1 MANENVTSQVEN
13 IENNAPSEE
22 ELAAINAKLAELEK
36 AKEALLQKQV
46 AYHNKGYVRQ
56 DEKEYREFLKADHII
71 TEDDDDVVQNEQ
83 TEYLED
89 LKFLTT
95 EAVLEGKIKG
105 THRVSDSAVA
115 TPCASISYGHGSF
128 DIYIPYF
135 VLFRC
140 DVAKYATPEGSQF
153 MENRIRSMMGA
164 KVKFVVR
171 HIDNKSRTILADRLE
186 ALDKQYYNNWV
197 KPFSPNG
204 KPKCF
209 PGALV
214 QGTVIGVSH
223 KMITVTALGIDQILK
238 IGDAGTM
245 NEISWNYIT
254 DCRTAFK
261 IGQKVTLKVL
271 SVKEEKKQ
279 VYDNKYTLGV
289 AEFSI
294 RQAMPNPLEAKWDS
308 FREGDTFVAT
318 VTGQNVRNYFV
329 LLEDK
334 YECMCAKPKDANRQP
349 ELGDEGCIVQ
359 ITIKGE
365 DDNGRKRLWGR
376 FVKY

>member
-1 MANENVTSQVEN
+1 MANETT
-13 IENNAPSEE
+13 NNAPSPEE
-22 ELAAINAKLAELEK
+22 IASLNAKLAELEK
-36 AKEALLQKQV
+36 EKEALLQQV
-46 AYHNKGYVRQ
+46 AYHNHEYVRQ
-56 DEKEYREFLKADHII
+56 DEKEYREFMKAEHII

-83 TEYLED
+83 TDYLED
-89 LKFLTT
+89 LKFLST

-105 THRVSDSAVA
+105 THRTGSSDAS
-115 TPCASISYGHGSF
+115 TPCASIAYGHGSF

-140 DVAKYATPEGSQF
+140 DVAKYATPEGAQF

-164 KVKFVVR
+164 KIKFVVR
-171 HIDNKSRTILADRLE
+171 KIDNKNRTIIADRLE
-186 ALDKQYYNNWV
+186 ALDKITYNNWI
-197 KPFSPNG
+197 KPYSANG

-223 KMITVTALGIDQILK
+223 KMITVHAMGIDQILK
-238 IGDAGTM
+238 IGEAGAQ

-254 DCRTAFK
+254 DCRTQFK
-261 IGQKVTLKVL
+261 IGQKVNLKVL
-271 SVKEEKKQ
+271 SFKTEEKI
-279 VYDNKYTLGV
+279 VGDNKYTLGI

-294 RQAMPNPLEAKWDS
+294 RQATTNPLEAKWDT

-318 VTGQNVRNYFV
+318 VTGQNVKNYFV

-334 YECMCAKPKDANRQP
+334 YECMCAKPKDANHQP
-349 ELGDEGCIVQ
+349 ELGDEGCIVE
-359 ITIKGE
+359 ITLKNL
-365 DDNGRKRLWGR
+365 DTNGRKRLWGR

>member
-1 MANENVTSQVEN
+1 MAEEKQTNQT
-13 IENNAPSEE
+13 PSED
-22 ELAAINAKLAELEK
+22 LASINAQLEELEK
-36 AKEALLQKQV
+36 QKEALLQKQV
-46 AYHNKGYVRQ
+46 AFHNHEYVRQ
-56 DEKEYREFLKADHII
+56 EEKEYREFMKAEHII

-89 LKFLTT
+89 LKFLST
-95 EAVLEGKIKG
+95 EAILEGKIKG
-105 THRVSDSAVA
+105 THRVSDSAAA

-135 VLFRC
+135 TLFRC
-140 DVAKYATPEGSQF
+140 DVAKYATPEGATF

-171 HIDNKSRTILADRLE
+171 HIDNSTRTIIADRLE
-186 ALDKQYYNNWV
+186 ALNKQYYNNWV
-197 KPFSPNG
+197 KPYSPNG
-204 KPKCF
+204 KPKCY

-238 IGDAGTM
+238 IGDAGTQ
-245 NEISWNYIT
+245 NEVAWNYIT
-254 DCRTAFK
+254 DCRTMFK
-261 IGQKVTLKVL
+261 IGQKVNLKVL
-271 SVKEEKKQ
+271 SVQSEEKK
-279 VYDNKYTLGV
+279 VYDNTYTLGI

-294 RQAMPNPLEAKWDS
+294 RQATPNPLEAKWDS

-318 VTGQNVRNYFV
+318 VSGQNVKNYFV

-334 YECMCAKPKDANRQP
+334 YECMCAKPKDSQRQP

-359 ITIKGE
+359 ITLKGE
-365 DDNGRKRLWGR
+365 DDKGRKRLWGK
-376 FVKY
+376 FIKY